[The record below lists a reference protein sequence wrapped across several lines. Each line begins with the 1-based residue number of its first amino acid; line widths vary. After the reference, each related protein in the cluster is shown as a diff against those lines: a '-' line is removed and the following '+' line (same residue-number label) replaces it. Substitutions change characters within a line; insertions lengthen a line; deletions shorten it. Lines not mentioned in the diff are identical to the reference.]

1 MKLKWE
7 AKCVAA
13 IPKAIPEDEYKRR
26 IAELGEILYLAFC
39 QLHRPPAESIGAGV
53 PTSNHDHVAERKGTH
68 G

>member
-7 AKCVAA
+7 AKCIEA
-13 IPKAIPEDEYKRR
+13 IPKAIPEEEYRRR

-53 PTSNHDHVAERKGTH
+53 PHFNHNQVIERTGTH